1 MLQCPEVSAVVVPIA
16 LPLLA
21 SATVLLARAVPAMF
35 IEEALSSAG
44 AVVVITGGVNT
55 FAGGGGGGG
64 GIKIDSSIDEAVFWL
79 DPEVEV
85 VALVVFKL
93 LEFGE
98 LCGDEF
104 KFSIAG
110 LLSEGPKLI
119 RCKLLPGRS
128 KIGVGE
134 PFGPET
140 VGPCIA

>member
-1 MLQCPEVSAVVVPIA
+1 
-16 LPLLA
+16 
-21 SATVLLARAVPAMF
+21 MF

-64 GIKIDSSIDEAVFWL
+64 GGGGIKIDSSIDEVVFWL
-79 DPEVEV
+79 DSEVEV